1 MGKFD
6 YKRILKSSCKKEKKM
21 KKKIKEIIQREQKY
35 LILLSILCLMSGYIG
50 YQTDNLKLLTK
61 QYSHDLSMYKK
72 RESFCYKKQSNVH
85 LCKKN
90 GLFPNDWVDVVDDQ
104 LAVLPKHILNDFEN
118 TDWTITLTS
127 NDIATTYSS
136 DGDKKNSV
144 KGITE
149 YDFHKI
155 YIQLDKESIYDTPLH
170 EMGHWIDNYY
180 GNLSKKDNFQ
190 EIYKKDGWHFKYD
203 FYNISE
209 FSQEEMFAEAIY
221 IFYNEPNHLKEK
233 CPNTYKYVKNFLN

>member
-1 MGKFD
+1 
-6 YKRILKSSCKKEKKM
+6 M

-35 LILLSILCLMSGYIG
+35 LIFLSILCLMSGYIG

-104 LAVLPKHILNDFEN
+104 LAVLPKYILNDFEN

-127 NDIATTYSS
+127 NDIATTYSF

-149 YDFHKI
+149 YD
-155 YIQLDKESIYDTPLH
+155 
-170 EMGHWIDNYY
+170 
-180 GNLSKKDNFQ
+180 FQ

>member
-1 MGKFD
+1 M
-6 YKRILKSSCKKEKKM
+6 
-21 KKKIKEIIQREQKY
+21 
-35 LILLSILCLMSGYIG
+35 
-50 YQTDNLKLLTK
+50 
-61 QYSHDLSMYKK
+61 
-72 RESFCYKKQSNVH
+72 
-85 LCKKN
+85 
-90 GLFPNDWVDVVDDQ
+90 FPNDWVDVVDDQ

-190 EIYKKDGWHFKYD
+190 EIYKKRWLAF
-203 FYNISE
+203 
-209 FSQEEMFAEAIY
+209 
-221 IFYNEPNHLKEK
+221 
-233 CPNTYKYVKNFLN
+233 

>member
-1 MGKFD
+1 MSDTKVRKAINVSLQSKKYTD
-6 YKRILKSSCKKEKKM
+6 TINEIVQEWESQNLNISSETC
-21 KKKIKEIIQREQKY
+21 
-35 LILLSILCLMSGYIG
+35 
-50 YQTDNLKLLTK
+50 
-61 QYSHDLSMYKK
+61 
-72 RESFCYKKQSNVH
+72 
-85 LCKKN
+85 
-90 GLFPNDWVDVVDDQ
+90 DDQ
-104 LAVLPKHILNDFEN
+104 LAVLPKYILNDFEN

-127 NDIATTYSS
+127 NDIATTYSF

-180 GNLSKKDNFQ
+180 GNLSKKDDFQ

-233 CPNTYKYVKNFLN
+233 CPNTYKYVKNFLD